1 MLMLTSFPEK
11 YTLINHYVESVQIVG
26 EHNDIY
32 NDNTDVCVTLR
43 LGGVYSFTA
52 FTPSNLTAVMKATC
66 SEAFVSWG
74 MIVVARIDV
83 GPILEAV
90 EQCLYL
96 SQHSDQFLGRFG
108 RLQREPPPAM
118 G

>member
-52 FTPSNLTAVMKATC
+52 FTPSNLTAVMK
-66 SEAFVSWG
+66 
-74 MIVVARIDV
+74 
-83 GPILEAV
+83 
-90 EQCLYL
+90 
-96 SQHSDQFLGRFG
+96 
-108 RLQREPPPAM
+108 QRAPKLLFRGA
-118 G
+118 